1 MQDAPR
7 FPHAHL
13 AEPSSWVVAHASL
26 VPAGGTVLDVAA
38 GGGRH
43 AKFFADRG
51 HRVTAI
57 DRDIGALIALA
68 GIDAQRADLENGKPW
83 PLPGR
88 QFAGVVVTNYL
99 HRPLFSALAASVAPG
114 GVLIYETFAHGNGQY
129 GKPDNPDFLLN
140 DNELLDAFARDLR
153 VVAYM
158 HGYVDS
164 PRPALVQRIAAVRGA
179 AH

>member
-1 MQDAPR
+1 MQEAP
-7 FPHAHL
+7 PSAHTHL
-13 AEPSSWVVAHASL
+13 SEPSAWVVAHAGL
-26 VPAGGTVLDVAA
+26 IPAGGAVLDVAA

-43 AKFFADRG
+43 AKYFAGRG

-68 GIDAQRADLENGKPW
+68 GIDAQRADLEDGKPW

-88 QFAGVVVTNYL
+88 QFAGVIVTNYL
-99 HRPLFSALAASVAPG
+99 HRPLFPALAENVALG
-114 GVLIYETFAHGNGQY
+114 GALIYETFAHGNGQY

-140 DNELLDAFARDLR
+140 DNELLNAFAPHLR

-158 HGYVDS
+158 HGYIDS
-164 PRPALVQRIAAVRGA
+164 PRPALVQRIAAVRDPA
-179 AH
+179 

>member
-1 MQDAPR
+1 MQNAPG
-7 FPHAHL
+7 FAHAHL
-13 AEPSSWVVAHASL
+13 SEPSAWVVAHAGL

-43 AKFFADRG
+43 AKFFAARG

-68 GIDAQRADLENGKPW
+68 GIDAQRADLEDGQPW

-99 HRPLFSALAASVAPG
+99 HRPLFEALAASVAPG
-114 GVLIYETFAHGNGQY
+114 GALIYETFARGNGRY
-129 GKPDNPDFLLN
+129 GKPDNPDFLLA
-140 DNELLDAFARDLR
+140 DNELLNAFAPRLR
-153 VVAYM
+153 VVAYT
-158 HGYVDS
+158 HGYLEA
-164 PRPALVQRIAAVRGA
+164 PRPALVQRIAAVRDPA
-179 AH
+179 

>member
-7 FPHAHL
+7 LPHAHL
-13 AEPSSWVVAHASL
+13 SEPSAWVVAHAGL
-26 VPAGGTVLDVAA
+26 FPAGGTVLDVAA

-43 AKFFADRG
+43 AKFFAERG

-68 GIDAQRADLENGKPW
+68 GIDAQRADLEDGRAW

-88 QFAGVVVTNYL
+88 RFAGVVVTNYL
-99 HRPLFSALAASVAPG
+99 HRPLFAALSASVAPG
-114 GVLIYETFAHGNGQY
+114 GALIYETFAHGNGQY

-140 DNELLDAFARDLR
+140 DNELLNAFAPHLR

-158 HGYVDS
+158 HGYVDN
-164 PRPALVQRIAAVRGA
+164 PRPAIVQRIAAARDPA
-179 AH
+179 

>member
-1 MQDAPR
+1 MQEPPR
-7 FPHAHL
+7 SAHAHL
-13 AEPSSWVVAHASL
+13 SEPSSWVVAHAGL
-26 VPAGGTVLDVAA
+26 IPAGGTVLDVAA

-43 AKFFADRG
+43 AKFFAERG

-57 DRDIGALIALA
+57 DRDIGALIALV
-68 GIDAQRADLENGKPW
+68 GIDAQRADLEDGQPW

-99 HRPLFSALAASVAPG
+99 HRPLFAALAASVAPG
-114 GVLIYETFAHGNGQY
+114 GALIYETFAHGNGQY

-140 DNELLDAFARDLR
+140 DNELLNAFAPHLR

-158 HGYVDS
+158 HGYVES
-164 PRPALVQRIAAVRGA
+164 PRPALVQRIAAVRDPA
-179 AH
+179 